1 MNLQEHIKK
10 VLREEVNK
18 KYLKPSEKSEKF
30 ILDRL
35 NSMASG
41 AEIYHVESYKTRHD
55 FEFCK
60 NGTTIMNLALFFEET
75 DDNTPTS
82 KRQFESSTLS
92 VQEDFVGGML
102 STFPVR
108 RNYLNYIIE
117 EWFED
122 TFLSKISN
130 MMGRNDISV
139 EELSFSDR
147 AYPCVPPIKEVPEG
161 VTQDEMIK
169 VIMNNTLWRK
179 KDLLALEERE
189 PGSLEWMYLN
199 KLRNNE
205 VNRLDSGNPMGES
218 EIKESELT
226 ERCWKGY
233 TQKGMKTM
241 FGKRYPNCVKK
252 TKK

>member
-1 MNLQEHIKK
+1 MNLHEHIKK

-92 VQEDFVGGML
+92 VQEDFVGGL
-102 STFPVR
+102 LGAFPVR
-108 RNYLNYIIE
+108 RNYLYYIIE

-139 EELSFSDR
+139 EELSINDR
-147 AYPCVPPIKEVPEG
+147 TYACVPPIKEVPEG

-189 PGSLEWMYLN
+189 PGSIEFFYLQ

-205 VNRLDSGNPMGES
+205 VNRLDN
-218 EIKESELT
+218 
-226 ERCWKGY
+226 R
-233 TQKGMKTM
+233 
-241 FGKRYPNCVKK
+241 
-252 TKK
+252 

>member
-1 MNLQEHIKK
+1 MSLIQTIKK
-10 VLREEVNK
+10 ILREEVNEA
-18 KYLKPSEKSEKF
+18 YLKPSEKSEKF

-35 NSMASG
+35 NAMASG
-41 AEIYHVESYKTRHD
+41 AEIYHLESYKTRHD

-60 NGTTIMNLALFFEET
+60 NGKQIMNLALFFEET

-82 KRQFESSTLS
+82 ERKFDSSTLS
-92 VQEDFVGGML
+92 VQEDFVGGL
-102 STFPVR
+102 LKTFPVR
-108 RNYLNYIIE
+108 RNYLYYMIE

-130 MMGRNDISV
+130 MIGRNDISV
-139 EELSFSDR
+139 EELSINDR
-147 AYPCVPPIKEVPEG
+147 SYTCVPPIKEVPEG

-189 PGSLEWMYLN
+189 PGSIEFFYLQ

-205 VNRLDSGNPMGES
+205 VNRLDN
-218 EIKESELT
+218 L
-226 ERCWKGY
+226 
-233 TQKGMKTM
+233 
-241 FGKRYPNCVKK
+241 
-252 TKK
+252 